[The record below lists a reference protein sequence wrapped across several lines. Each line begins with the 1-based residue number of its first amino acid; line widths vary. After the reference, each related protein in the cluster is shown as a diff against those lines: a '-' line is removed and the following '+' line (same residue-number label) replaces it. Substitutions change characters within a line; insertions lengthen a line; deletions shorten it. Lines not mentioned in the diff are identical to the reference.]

1 MSSSIYTGCCITI
14 NYPLSTVNLVVA
26 SPKQALVQAQQLLQL
41 VEAPSP
47 PPQPIPLPTSV
58 IIELIVTM
66 MVYKFPQLSRQEIT
80 RMLEIAAS
88 HKETRVYQEGQEDEA
103 LALVIRLL
111 NRRFNSISPELR
123 SRIESLDLE
132 QVEDL
137 GEALLD
143 FKSLKDLNSWLL
155 TQRQ

>member
-1 MSSSIYTGCCITI
+1 
-14 NYPLSTVNLVVA
+14 
-26 SPKQALVQAQQLLQL
+26 
-41 VEAPSP
+41 
-47 PPQPIPLPTSV
+47 
-58 IIELIVTM
+58 
-66 MVYKFPQLSRQEIT
+66 
-80 RMLEIAAS
+80 MLEIAAS

-103 LALVIRLL
+103 RSLVIRQL

-123 SRIESLDLE
+123 AQIESLDLE

>member
-1 MSSSIYTGCCITI
+1 
-14 NYPLSTVNLVVA
+14 
-26 SPKQALVQAQQLLQL
+26 
-41 VEAPSP
+41 
-47 PPQPIPLPTSV
+47 
-58 IIELIVTM
+58 
-66 MVYKFPQLSRQEIT
+66 
-80 RMLEIAAS
+80 MLEIAAS

-111 NRRFNSISPELR
+111 NRRFNSISPELLA
-123 SRIESLDLE
+123 RIESLDLE

-143 FKSLKDLNSWLL
+143 FKSLTDLNTWLL